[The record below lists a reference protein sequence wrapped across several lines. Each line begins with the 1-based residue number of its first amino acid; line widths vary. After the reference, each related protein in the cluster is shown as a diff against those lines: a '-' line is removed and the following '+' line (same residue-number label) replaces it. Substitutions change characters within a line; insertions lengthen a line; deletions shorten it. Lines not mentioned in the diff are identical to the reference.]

1 MSTAVD
7 RFRLAV
13 AQPRAIREPSHE
25 ANVPRAVEL
34 IAQGASLGAQLILF
48 PEHSPG
54 PFRPGERY
62 DAGPAIAE
70 AAVTGGIAVCWS
82 RVEEGADGRWRLVVY
97 VTGPDGSPVARYERA
112 HPATVPPG
120 DTGGWIA
127 PGSELCS
134 FELGGVPMG
143 IVVCSELWV
152 PEPARVLAVR
162 GVEVILSPA
171 GGHFT
176 SLTDNWQLLARA
188 RAIENLCHVALTNN
202 LYGAE
207 RGAAMICGPEHPL
220 ASSGTEELIVAT
232 LDLARARWLRDQDD
246 SLGEPKAFDSIP
258 GLVRAR
264 RPELYGELAAPAEGL
279 FDYHSPPPHAPSQ
292 HTPAADAGPA
302 AHDTAA
308 TT

>member
-13 AQPRAIREPSHE
+13 AQPRVRREPSHE
-25 ANVPRAVEL
+25 ANVPRAIEL
-34 IAQGASLGAQLILF
+34 IARGASLGAQLVLF

-62 DAGPAIAE
+62 DATPAIAE
-70 AAVTGGIAVCWS
+70 AAVAGDVAVCWS
-82 RVEEGADGRWRLVVY
+82 RVEEGPDGPWRLVVY
-97 VTGPDGSPVARYERA
+97 LTGPDGNQIARYARA

-127 PGSELCS
+127 PGDELCT
-134 FELGGVPMG
+134 FELGGITMG

-152 PEPARVLAVR
+152 PETSRVLAIR
-162 GVEVILSPA
+162 GAEVLLSPA

-202 LYGAE
+202 LYASE

-220 ASSGTEELIVAT
+220 ASSSTEELIVAD

-258 GLVRAR
+258 GLLRAR
-264 RPELYGELAAPAEGL
+264 RPELYAELAAPAEGL
-279 FDYHSPPPHAPSQ
+279 FDYHTPPPTPPA
-292 HTPAADAGPA
+292 HTPPA
-302 AHDTAA
+302 HTPPPSHERQSA
-308 TT
+308 